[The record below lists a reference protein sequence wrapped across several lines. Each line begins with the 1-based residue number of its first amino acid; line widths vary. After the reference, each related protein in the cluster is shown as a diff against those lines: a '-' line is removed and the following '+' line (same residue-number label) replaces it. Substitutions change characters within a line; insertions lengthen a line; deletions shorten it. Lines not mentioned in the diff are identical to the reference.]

1 MQISNDTIQR
11 IKESNSIESVI
22 SPYVQLKRRGKNLI
36 GLCPFHNE
44 KTPSFTVYPE
54 SDSFYCY
61 GCGKGGDIFTFTK
74 LIENLDYV
82 EAIKLLADRS
92 GIHIEESQY
101 DSSMQKLKKSV
112 LEINRLT
119 AKFFHQH
126 LMSESG
132 KWALDYLMN
141 RGLTLKTIKHFG
153 LGAAP
158 DSWNA
163 LKDYLL
169 SEGFSEWEMQQ
180 ADVVAKSDRTGNY
193 YDRFRKRVMFPI
205 IDLRGNV
212 IAFSGRAA
220 PDTEGAKYINSSDTP
235 VYKKSNNLF
244 GINFAKNNCADRVIL
259 VEGNMDV
266 VSLHQAGF
274 TNTVAPLGTAFTEEQ
289 GKLLSRYTKEIAV
302 VLDADDAGKKA
313 ILRTIET
320 MKNSG
325 IPIRVVN
332 LPECKDPDEYIKKNG
347 APRFQRLLDGAVSDI
362 EYRLLLAADGISVN
376 DTDAKIKYLNKAA
389 EILASIDDVL
399 AVDMYSSQLAE
410 KYGSNKA
417 AILAK
422 VKEIKSK
429 NARAE
434 KQEIIKRVKSPGFS
448 VKHINTERNR
458 YPLAANAE
466 ETLLSVLLQHPD
478 NFEFVY
484 KSVKPEDFITKLNA
498 RVYSAFCKQ
507 LLEGGKLDISIL
519 GGEFSNEE
527 MAYLVLLQN
536 SVKGEENAKDVLKDC
551 ISVILKE
558 GVFTD
563 FKSGDSLSTDEWQD
577 NIKKIIDMKKGE

>member
-11 IKESNSIESVI
+11 IKESNSIETVI

-82 EAIKLLADRS
+82 EAVKLLADRS

-101 DSSMQKLKKSV
+101 DSSMQKLKKTV
-112 LEINRLT
+112 LEINRES

-132 KWALDYLMN
+132 KWALDYLTK
-141 RGLTLKTIKHFG
+141 RGLSINTIKHFG

-158 DSWNA
+158 ESWDA
-163 LKDYLL
+163 LKNHLK
-169 SEGFSEWEMQQ
+169 SKGFSEWEMQQ
-180 ADVVAKSDRTGNY
+180 ADMVSKSERTGGY
-193 YDRFRKRVMFPI
+193 YDRYRKRVMFPI

-220 PDTEGAKYINSSDTP
+220 PDTEGAKYINSSDTV

-274 TNTVAPLGTAFTEEQ
+274 TNTVAPLGTAFTVEQ

-313 ILRTIET
+313 VLRTLET

-325 IPIRVVN
+325 MPIRIVN

-347 APRFQRLLDGAVSDI
+347 APRFQKLLDGAVSDI
-362 EYRLLLAADGISVN
+362 EYRLLLAAEGISIT

-389 EILASIDDVL
+389 EILASLDDLL
-399 AVDMYSSQLAE
+399 AVDMYASQLAE
-410 KYGSNKA
+410 KYGSTKT

-422 VKEIKSK
+422 VKEIKSRNVK
-429 NARAE
+429 NE
-434 KQEIIKRVKSPGFS
+434 KQQIVKRVKSPQIAN
-448 VKHINTERNR
+448 KHINNERARNL
-458 YPLAANAE
+458 LAANAE
-466 ETLLSVLLQHPD
+466 ETIIAILLQHPD
-478 NFEFVY
+478 NFEYVY
-484 KSVKPEDFITKLNA
+484 NALKPEDMITSLN
-498 RVYSAFCKQ
+498 RRIYEEFCNQYSQ
-507 LLEGGKLDISIL
+507 GYPLDISVL
-519 GGEFSNEE
+519 GDRFSNEE
-527 MAYLVLLQN
+527 MGYLVLLQN

-551 ISVILKE
+551 ISVILKQ

-563 FKSGDSLSTDEWQD
+563 FKSGESLSTDEWQD
-577 NIKKIIDMKKGE
+577 SIKKMIDMKKGE

>member
-11 IKESNSIESVI
+11 IKESNSIENVI

-74 LIENLDYV
+74 LIENLDYL
-82 EAIKLLADRS
+82 EAVKLLADRS

-101 DSSMQKLKKSV
+101 DSSMQKLKKTV
-112 LEINRLT
+112 LEINRES

-126 LMSESG
+126 LMSEG
-132 KWALDYLMN
+132 GRWALEYLTK
-141 RGLTLKTIKHFG
+141 RGLSINTIKHFG

-158 DSWNA
+158 ESWDA
-163 LKDYLL
+163 LKNHLK
-169 SEGFSEWEMQQ
+169 SKGFSEWEMQQ
-180 ADVVAKSDRTGNY
+180 ADMIAKSERTGGY
-193 YDRFRKRVMFPI
+193 YDRYRKRVMFPI

-220 PDTEGAKYINSSDTP
+220 PDTEGAKYINSSDTV

-274 TNTVAPLGTAFTEEQ
+274 TNTVAPLGTAFTVEQ

-313 ILRTIET
+313 VLRTLET

-325 IPIRVVN
+325 MPIRIVN

-347 APRFQRLLDGAVSDI
+347 APRFQKLLDGAVSDI
-362 EYRLLLAADGISVN
+362 EYRLLLAAEGISIT

-389 EILASIDDVL
+389 EILASLDDLL
-399 AVDMYSSQLAE
+399 AVDMYASQLAE
-410 KYGSNKA
+410 KYGSTKT

-422 VKEIKSK
+422 VKEIKSRNVK
-429 NARAE
+429 NE
-434 KQEIIKRVKSPGFS
+434 KQQIVKRVKSPQIAN
-448 VKHINTERNR
+448 KHINNERARNL
-458 YPLAANAE
+458 LAANAE
-466 ETLLSVLLQHPD
+466 ETIIAILLQHPD
-478 NFEFVY
+478 NFEYVY
-484 KSVKPEDFITKLNA
+484 NALKPEDMITSLN
-498 RVYSAFCKQ
+498 RRIYEEFCNQ
-507 LLEGGKLDISIL
+507 ILQGYPLDISVL
-519 GGEFSNEE
+519 GDRFSNEE
-527 MAYLVLLQN
+527 MGYLVLLQN

-551 ISVILKE
+551 ISVILKQ

-563 FKSGDSLSTDEWQD
+563 FKSGESLSTDEWQD
-577 NIKKIIDMKKGE
+577 SIKKMIDMKKGE